1 MMRPA
6 LRRSDRLKVTNFTTW
21 SERIRIA
28 VEQQPEPMTCPT
40 DVYLSVLRRTLSHG
54 GRVAVVERAM
64 EPIAVIG
71 LRRDGRFRWRN
82 AADWLMPGF
91 VCAASNGEILPAFA
105 ALRTEVAL
113 AWWRMP
119 GRPAHPAIR
128 ELYET
133 PVHRIGIDEREDYW
147 RSTGYLRSIR
157 AARKKCAALQVSVN
171 GPGDAEWVIRSAGQK
186 WSDGDVLA
194 ADASVDDKVDLADR
208 LERSG
213 RFFTLVLRD
222 GDRRLAGTTN
232 IVDGDVGVAGT
243 LYRDDS
249 VGSLPTG
256 VRIIDEVLAHCA
268 RRGIVEFDFGGGYSY
283 KARWGRPEGSRYELI
298 MSPHLRYRARRSIT
312 ELARRGRKP
321 ESPPARP
328 SVVHVPAG
336 AQA

>member
-1 MMRPA
+1 MRRPVV
-6 LRRSDRLKVTNFTTW
+6 RRSDGLKVRTFTTW
-21 SERIRIA
+21 SDNIRNA
-28 VEQQPEPMTCPT
+28 VAHLPEPMICPT
-40 DVYLSVLRRTLSHG
+40 EVYLSVLRRTLSHG
-54 GRVAVVERAM
+54 GRVAVVERATA
-64 EPIAVIG
+64 PVAVIG

-91 VCAASNGEILPAFA
+91 VCAASDGEILPAFA

-119 GRPAHPAIR
+119 GPPTHPAIR

-133 PVHRIGIDEREDYW
+133 PVYRIGIDEREDYW
-147 RSTGYLRSIR
+147 RSTGYLRSIK

-186 WSDGDVLA
+186 WSDGHVPAD
-194 ADASVDDKVDLADR
+194 DASVDDKVDLADR

-243 LYRDDS
+243 LYRDDL

-256 VRIIDEVLAHCA
+256 VRIIDEVLAYCA
-268 RRGIVEFDFGGGYSY
+268 REGIAEFDFGGGYSY

-298 MSPHLRYRARRSIT
+298 MAPQLRYRARRSIT
-312 ELARRGRKP
+312 ELARRGRKEP
-321 ESPPARP
+321 ESPPE
-328 SVVHVPAG
+328 
-336 AQA
+336 